1 MHQKKSMNHHPFTIV
16 LASLFFLLVSGCSQK
31 ELQVRDTSFEKW
43 RVMAENSTGHSPVPR
58 QRSLDTDSMENTD
71 SDGTTVSME
80 KRKRPDAPYASRE
93 SGKKII
99 RVDSNRPL
107 PSKRMTMKMRDVEIS
122 ALLRAMAKIA
132 DQNII
137 INENVKGRVNINVV
151 NAPWDESFLSVL
163 SSNGLTYSWVGSILR
178 IMTLED
184 MRHDVEMLKAEQ
196 SKQSATKEFELS
208 QIEIKSKV
216 ERMEPLV
223 TKVLHVDYDDPEV
236 LRENLWEFLKVSASE
251 GVSTAKEGDKKDPS
265 ATTGV
270 RGAILVDKHTN
281 ALMIQ
286 ATKHDIERLI
296 PLVNKLDRPT
306 PQIFIKAQ
314 IVETT
319 SDVARDLGIQWG
331 GGIHNTS
338 GGNNNFITAGANSTG
353 TTGTNLDTAVN
364 PTTGNVVNF
373 PMAEGAAGMTLGYTA
388 QKLGKNLL
396 NVQLSALQEEGKL
409 NILSSPTITTLDN
422 KKAIIESGK
431 EVPYQTK
438 DEDGKTEIAYKR
450 AVIRME
456 VTPHVIAGKE
466 LRLNIL
472 TTKDDI
478 DWANQVDGN
487 PAINTKQAETSVVLF
502 DGSTTVIGGLS
513 KETNTDAK
521 KGVPLLQDIPFLG
534 YLFKGSSKQVA
545 NEEIL
550 VFITP
555 YILEK
560 VDEARVGDDFQSESM
575 YLPKPPKRVRF
586 KP

>member
-1 MHQKKSMNHHPFTIV
+1 MHQEKIMNHRSFMAV
-16 LASLFFLLVSGCSQK
+16 LVGAFFLLVAGCAQK
-31 ELQVRDTSFEKW
+31 EIQVRDNSFEKW
-43 RVMAENSTGHSPVPR
+43 RVKAEQSTGRSPVAR
-58 QRSLDTDSMENTD
+58 QRTTDVDSTGGDSASVEMKPESRDT
-71 SDGTTVSME
+71 
-80 KRKRPDAPYASRE
+80 AASRE
-93 SGKKII
+93 AGKKIARDI
-99 RVDSNRPL
+99 PTRPL
-107 PSKRMTMKMRDVEIS
+107 PSKRMTMKMRDVEIGV
-122 ALLRAMAKIA
+122 LLRAMAKIA

-137 INENVKGRVNINVV
+137 INETVKGTVNINVV
-151 NAPWDESFLSVL
+151 NTPWDESFLSVL
-163 SSNGLTYSWVGSILR
+163 SANGLTYAWVGSILR

-208 QIEIKSKV
+208 QIEIKTKV
-216 ERMEPLV
+216 DRFEPLV
-223 TKVLHVDYDDPEV
+223 TKVIHVDYADPEI
-236 LRENLWEFLKVSASE
+236 LRKNLWEFLKVTATG
-251 GVSTAKEGDKKDPS
+251 GVNTAKEGEKKEDDAS
-265 ATTGV
+265 SGV
-270 RGAILVDKHTN
+270 RGSILVDKHTN
-281 ALMIQ
+281 SLMIQ
-286 ATKHDIERLI
+286 ATRNDIERLI
-296 PLVNKLDRPT
+296 PIVDKLDRPT
-306 PQIFIKAQ
+306 PQVLIKAQ

-319 SDVARDLGIQWG
+319 SDVARELGVQWG

-353 TTGTNLDTAVN
+353 TTGTTLDTVVN

-373 PMAEGAAGMTLGYTA
+373 PIAETTSGMTLGYTA
-388 QKLGKNLL
+388 QKMGKNLL
-396 NVQLSALQEEGKL
+396 NVQLAALQQEGKL

-422 KKAIIESGK
+422 LKAIIESGK

-450 AVIRME
+450 AVVRME

-466 LRLNIL
+466 LRLNIM

-521 KGVPLLQDIPFLG
+521 SGVPLLQDIPFLG
-534 YLFKGSSKQVA
+534 YLFKGTSKKMA
-545 NEEIL
+545 MEEIL

-555 YILEK
+555 YILED
-560 VDEARVGDDFQSESM
+560 VGEARVGDDFQSESM